1 MKKSVYLILA
11 VLFACALLF
20 TACGGNKNPQQPSGP
35 AEQTGAPEVEDTS
48 VPETEDT
55 TESEEATSE
64 PETEDT
70 SVPEEDTSVPET
82 EDTSVPETEDTS
94 VPETEDTSEPETE
107 PHVHAFGD
115 WTTVKDATCTG
126 QGEQQRT
133 CECGEAETQSIDAL
147 GHAEVIDAAISPTCT
162 ETGLTEGK
170 HCSVCHEV
178 LLAQT
183 IVSAKGH
190 AYEPTVTAP
199 TCTEQGYTTNICA
212 CGESYVSA
220 YVGAL
225 GHTEVIDASVAATC
239 TETGLT
245 EGKHCSVCHEVLLAQ
260 TIVSAKGHTYKPTV
274 TAPTCTE
281 QGYTTNTCAC
291 GESYVSAY
299 VGALGH
305 TEVVLE
311 AVAPSCTATGLT
323 EGKHCSACN
332 QVLVAQKIVPVT
344 DHSFGDWY
352 QIKAPT
358 ETEKGE
364 KRRDCA
370 NCEEYETMPVAELA
384 HNHDN
389 WDRVILQAV
398 APTCTVTGLTQGSKC
413 ADCGEIL
420 VAQEIVLALGHT
432 EVLDAAVAATCTET
446 GLTQGKHCSVC
457 QAVLVAQEEVAAL
470 GHTEVL
476 DAAVAATC
484 TETGLTQGKHCSVCQ
499 AVLVAQEE
507 VAALGHTEAIDAA
520 VAPTCIETGLTQ
532 GKHCSVCNQI
542 LVAQS
547 VVPATGHSF
556 GDWYSTKAPTE
567 TEQGEKRRDCANCE
581 EYETTPVAELTHDH
595 NHWEKVILQAVAPTC
610 TETGL
615 TEGAKCS
622 GCDEVLIA
630 QDVIPALGHTEVVDA
645 AVAPTCTTTGLTE
658 GKHCSVCNEVLVT
671 RETVSALGHSQGD
684 AVIENSTEPTCMTDG
699 SYDSVVYCTVCGAE
713 LSRETV
719 TASAAGHTPAG
730 PIRENVVES
739 TCSAPGSYEAVE
751 YCSVCNQELSRS
763 KHVIDIKEH
772 TESDWIYDK
781 AVSVT
786 EDGERHKEC
795 VSCGLVMTE
804 EYLYAGSQG
813 MTYTLLEDGTYA
825 VSGRGTCTDSKVYIP
840 RAYLGKPV
848 TRIEYYAF
856 SYVEGVTEIV
866 FGKNITSIVNYAF
879 YSCSDLEAIYY
890 TGTIADWC
898 SISFDSQTSNPGF
911 YTAELYI
918 DGKLMSGELV
928 IPAEVTQI
936 NDFALYGWDITSLVL
951 SKGVT
956 VIGTRAFGD
965 CNKLKSITISDT
977 VTQIGVYALCGCRA
991 LENISFDGT
1000 ECQWEAVTKSF
1011 GWNSDTGDF
1020 TVICTK
1026 GSHTAADAVVENV
1039 VESSCAINGKYEN
1052 VVYCAA
1058 CGAEISRNTVR
1069 TDKKDHTEIIDAAIA
1084 PTCTET
1090 GLTEGKHCSVCNEV
1104 IVAQEVVD
1112 ALGHIE
1118 VIDAAVA
1125 ATCTTAGLTEGKHC
1139 SVCEAILAV
1148 QTEVAALGHTEVID
1162 AAVAPTCTETG
1173 LTEGKH
1179 CSVCNEVFVAQTEVA
1194 ATGHNY
1200 EPVVT
1205 APTCTEQGYTTYSCA
1220 CGDNYVEGYVDA
1232 TGHSYGTPTFY
1243 WATYDVCVVTI
1254 VCGCGDREPV
1264 SGVGII
1270 SEITT
1275 PATCTE
1281 PGLKT
1286 YTAFVNAP
1294 DPSDPGITRTYYS
1307 YTTETLAA
1315 LGHTEVIDAAVAPT
1329 CTEPGLT
1336 EGKHCSVCD
1345 EVLIAQEVVE
1355 ALGHTAVAVPAV
1367 SPTCDRD
1374 GLTEGS
1380 QCGTCGEWL
1389 ITQGTVS
1396 MLGHE
1401 RGTNDYCTR
1410 CLGIAYSMGLA
1421 FSSNGDGTCYV
1432 SGMGTCKDT
1441 EVLIPPVSPL
1451 GDTVTGIGI
1460 RAFSDK
1466 TAMTRVAFPDSITVI
1481 QEQAFSGCTSLQ
1493 TVILPTGIT
1502 DIGRNA
1508 FRNCSSM
1515 TLKTVGQGY
1524 YLCDKNNTP
1533 VMFIKPTS
1541 TEITELT
1548 VYDYVKFIA
1557 HGALTGCSKLQSLT
1571 IPFIG
1576 GSVNAQ
1582 EGDIQATFGEIFGM
1596 TQYSGATSV
1605 SQPYFIHNYWSS
1617 LSYYIPDSLTTVIVT
1632 RETEIPYGAFYKC
1645 TKLENV
1651 TLNDGIT
1658 RIGEKAFQ
1666 DCTGLK
1672 GITIPGSVKTIGTY
1686 AFMRCQSMETL
1697 VLEEGIEE
1705 ICKDAFSE
1713 CHKIK
1718 EIIIPG
1724 SVKRIGHVAFLCCCG
1739 AERIVISEGVEVI
1752 EEGAFSTCTKI
1763 TELVLPESLTEIG
1776 TYAFRDCD
1784 KLTSIEIPDGVTSI
1798 GEYTFYYCEKLASV
1812 TIPESITSI
1821 GENAFS
1827 YCPALTYVHY
1837 LGSAEQWDAMLID
1850 DTNTL
1855 LLNAAIHYD
1864 YDSSEDHAWTSIVTK
1879 PTCTEQGYSTH
1890 TCACGVVIVNSYQDA
1905 QSHIEYKD
1913 KAVAPTCTTTGLTEG
1928 THCTRCGEVFVAQ
1941 ELVEALGHSYKCIA
1955 STLPTATENGTK
1967 EYECSTCGDSYT
1979 EEIIPTDF
1987 TITVDNRDMIGYSEY
2002 AYSMDI
2008 PAVFYYENVWYRVT
2022 KIGKNAFSGHSYLE
2036 SVTIPESVTHIGYQ
2050 SFQVCKNLKSI
2061 VIPENVTVIE
2071 NFAFSGCDSLT
2082 SVTFEVPSGW
2092 WRSFA
2097 YGDEIMI
2104 YEHELNTTTAAS
2116 RALTEDYEDYYWQRK

>member
-20 TACGGNKNPQQPSGP
+20 TGCGGNKNPQQPSGP

-48 VPETEDT
+48 VPETKDT
-55 TESEEATSE
+55 TEPETEDTSE

-70 SVPEEDTSVPET
+70 SVPEEDTTEPET
-82 EDTSVPETEDTS
+82 EDTT
-94 VPETEDTSEPETE
+94 EPETE

-133 CECGEAETQSIDAL
+133 CECGETETQSIDAL

-199 TCTEQGYTTNICA
+199 TCTEQGYTTNICV

-305 TEVVLE
+305 IEVVLE

-384 HNHDN
+384 HNHNN

-398 APTCTVTGLTQGSKC
+398 APTCTATGLTQGSKC

-420 VAQEIVLALGHT
+420 VAQEIVPALGHT

-470 GHTEVL
+470 GHTESI
-476 DAAVAATC
+476 DAAVAA
-484 TETGLTQGKHCSVCQ
+484 
-499 AVLVAQEE
+499 
-507 VAALGHTEAIDAA
+507 
-520 VAPTCIETGLTQ
+520 TCIETGLTQ

-547 VVPATGHSF
+547 IVPATGHSF
-556 GDWYSTKAPTE
+556 GDWYLTKAPTE

-581 EYETTPVAELTHDH
+581 AFETTPVAELTHDH
-595 NHWEKVILQAVAPTC
+595 NHWDRVILQAVAPTC

-615 TEGAKCS
+615 TEGTKCS
-622 GCDEVLIA
+622 GCGEVLLA
-630 QDVIPALGHTEVVDA
+630 QEVILALGHTEVVDA

-671 RETVSALGHSQGD
+671 RETVSVLGHSQGD
-684 AVIENSTEPTCMTDG
+684 AVIENSTEPTCTTDG

-719 TASAAGHTPAG
+719 TASAAGHTPAE

-795 VSCGLVMTE
+795 VNCGLVMTE

-866 FGKNITSIVNYAF
+866 FGKNITSIVDYAF

-977 VTQIGVYALCGCRA
+977 VTQIGVWALWGCRA
-991 LENISFDGT
+991 LENIYFDGT
-1000 ECQWEAVTKSF
+1000 ECQWEAMTKSF

-1104 IVAQEVVD
+1104 IVAQTVVPAAGHSFGEWYQTKAPTETEQGEKRRDCANCAEYETTPVAELAHNHNSWDRIVLQAVAPTCTATGLTEGAKCSGCDEELIAQEIIPALGHTEVVD
-1112 ALGHIE
+1112 A
-1118 VIDAAVA
+1118 AVA
-1125 ATCTTAGLTEGKHC
+1125 PTCTEAGLTQGKHC
-1139 SVCEAILAV
+1139 SVCDEVLVA

-1243 WATYDVCVVTI
+1243 WVTYDVCVVTI
-1254 VCGCGDREPV
+1254 VCDCGDREPV

-1294 DPSDPGITRTYYS
+1294 DPSDPDITRTYQNRI
-1307 YTTETLAA
+1307 TETLAA
-1315 LGHTEVIDAAVAPT
+1315 PGHTEVIDAAVAPT

-1336 EGKHCSVCD
+1336 EGKHCSVCN

-1355 ALGHTAVAVPAV
+1355 
-1367 SPTCDRD
+1367 
-1374 GLTEGS
+1374 
-1380 QCGTCGEWL
+1380 
-1389 ITQGTVS
+1389 
-1396 MLGHE
+1396 MLGHS
-1401 RGTNDYCTR
+1401 
-1410 CLGIAYSMGLA
+1410 A
-1421 FSSNGDGTCYV
+1421 
-1432 SGMGTCKDT
+1432 
-1441 EVLIPPVSPL
+1441 
-1451 GDTVTGIGI
+1451 
-1460 RAFSDK
+1460 
-1466 TAMTRVAFPDSITVI
+1466 
-1481 QEQAFSGCTSLQ
+1481 
-1493 TVILPTGIT
+1493 
-1502 DIGRNA
+1502 
-1508 FRNCSSM
+1508 
-1515 TLKTVGQGY
+1515 
-1524 YLCDKNNTP
+1524 
-1533 VMFIKPTS
+1533 
-1541 TEITELT
+1541 
-1548 VYDYVKFIA
+1548 
-1557 HGALTGCSKLQSLT
+1557 
-1571 IPFIG
+1571 
-1576 GSVNAQ
+1576 
-1582 EGDIQATFGEIFGM
+1582 
-1596 TQYSGATSV
+1596 
-1605 SQPYFIHNYWSS
+1605 
-1617 LSYYIPDSLTTVIVT
+1617 
-1632 RETEIPYGAFYKC
+1632 
-1645 TKLENV
+1645 
-1651 TLNDGIT
+1651 
-1658 RIGEKAFQ
+1658 
-1666 DCTGLK
+1666 
-1672 GITIPGSVKTIGTY
+1672 
-1686 AFMRCQSMETL
+1686 
-1697 VLEEGIEE
+1697 
-1705 ICKDAFSE
+1705 
-1713 CHKIK
+1713 
-1718 EIIIPG
+1718 
-1724 SVKRIGHVAFLCCCG
+1724 
-1739 AERIVISEGVEVI
+1739 
-1752 EEGAFSTCTKI
+1752 
-1763 TELVLPESLTEIG
+1763 
-1776 TYAFRDCD
+1776 
-1784 KLTSIEIPDGVTSI
+1784 
-1798 GEYTFYYCEKLASV
+1798 V
-1812 TIPESITSI
+1812 TIP
-1821 GENAFS
+1821 
-1827 YCPALTYVHY
+1827 
-1837 LGSAEQWDAMLID
+1837 
-1850 DTNTL
+1850 
-1855 LLNAAIHYD
+1855 
-1864 YDSSEDHAWTSIVTK
+1864 
-1879 PTCTEQGYSTH
+1879 
-1890 TCACGVVIVNSYQDA
+1890 VVS
-1905 QSHIEYKD
+1905 
-1913 KAVAPTCTTTGLTEG
+1913 PTCTTTGLTEG
-1928 THCTRCGEVFVAQ
+1928 KHCSVCNEVLIAQQEVAALGHTEVIDAAVSATCTNTGLTEGKHCGICGEVLVVQTVTQTNDNHGYIDGICEYCGNNTRDFAGGLGTESSPYLISTTTHLDHIRLYPNAFFEIINDIGFASEDFQYNGDFYHSGTYWDPIDDFTGSLNGNDYTIDGLKMNHSYSGETVDGVTQTTAYFGLFSDAEGSVSNLALSNVNIKVQ
-1941 ELVEALGHSYKCIA
+1941 VSKYVESASSSFSTLVYVGGIAGYFSGEISNCTVSGQITVTGATDTVRATAGGLLGYAFTGCVITDCVNHANISAECTKTTYNYSPGEYISSSRATAAGIVGYCIGNDISNCINYGTVSANAIITPYAGGIVGKSSDILINGETSIQISDCYNHGTVEASSTPPAKIQSSYTSNGNLSAYAGGIVAYAEGTSTIECGNSADVTAKGWNAYAGGIMGRAYSDSIIMQCFNNGSVLSYDTDSTSADSYGNHYAGGITA
-1955 STLPTATENGTK
+1955 SGGLIDQCYNTGSVTANGKDYLDAGGITVVTFEKISNCYNAGAISVQGTATETRVGGIMTQCPAAVEHCYNIGMLTGSVKAGIAVCVYDGTTNTDNERHIMDCYYLDNVSSGICEIQDDTTTTVYK
-1967 EYECSTCGDSYT
+1967 KSDAALKVQSTFA
-1979 EEIIPTDF
+1979 DF
-1987 TITVDNRDMIGYSEY
+1987 DFADIWVISDGEY
-2002 AYSMDI
+2002 AY
-2008 PAVFYYENVWYRVT
+2008 PQLKNNKHVT
-2022 KIGKNAFSGHSYLE
+2022 
-2036 SVTIPESVTHIGYQ
+2036 
-2050 SFQVCKNLKSI
+2050 
-2061 VIPENVTVIE
+2061 
-2071 NFAFSGCDSLT
+2071 D
-2082 SVTFEVPSGW
+2082 
-2092 WRSFA
+2092 
-2097 YGDEIMI
+2097 
-2104 YEHELNTTTAAS
+2104 
-2116 RALTEDYEDYYWQRK
+2116 

>member
-1 MKKSVYLILA
+1 MFFSANEFTFLELDMKKSVYLILA

-35 AEQTGAPEVEDTS
+35 AEQTGTPEVEDTS

-55 TESEEATSE
+55 TE

-70 SVPEEDTSVPET
+70 T
-82 EDTSVPETEDTS
+82 
-94 VPETEDTSEPETE
+94 EPETE

-199 TCTEQGYTTNICA
+199 TCTEQGYTTNICV

-299 VGALGH
+299 MGALGH

-398 APTCTVTGLTQGSKC
+398 APTCTATGLTQGSKC

-420 VAQEIVLALGHT
+420 VAQEIVP
-432 EVLDAAVAATCTET
+432 
-446 GLTQGKHCSVC
+446 
-457 QAVLVAQEEVAAL
+457 AL

-556 GDWYSTKAPTE
+556 GEWYETKAPTE

-581 EYETTPVAELTHDH
+581 EYETTPVAELAHDH
-595 NHWEKVILQAVAPTC
+595 NQWEKVILQAVAPTC

-615 TEGAKCS
+615 TEGTKCS
-622 GCDEVLIA
+622 GCGEVLLA
-630 QDVIPALGHTEVVDA
+630 QEVILALGHTEVVDA

-684 AVIENSTEPTCMTDG
+684 AVIENSTEPTCTTDG

-719 TASAAGHTPAG
+719 TASAAGHTPAE

-866 FGKNITSIVNYAF
+866 FGKNITSIVDYAF
-879 YSCSDLEAIYY
+879 YSCSDLAAIYY

-991 LENISFDGT
+991 LENIYFDGT

-1026 GSHTAADAVVENV
+1026 GSHTATDAVVENV
-1039 VESSCAINGKYEN
+1039 VESSCAMNGKYEN

-1069 TDKKDHTEIIDAAIA
+1069 TDKKEHTEIIDAAIA
-1084 PTCTET
+1084 PTCTEI

-1104 IVAQEVVD
+1104 IVVQSVVPAAGHSFGEWYETKAPSEAEQGEKRRDCANCAEYETTPVAELAHNHNSWDRIVLQAVAPTCTATGLTEGAKCSGCDEELIAQEIIPALGHTEVVD
-1112 ALGHIE
+1112 A
-1118 VIDAAVA
+1118 AVA
-1125 ATCTTAGLTEGKHC
+1125 PTCTEAGLTQGKHC
-1139 SVCEAILAV
+1139 SVCDEVLVA
-1148 QTEVAALGHTEVID
+1148 QTEVAALGHAEVID
-1162 AAVAPTCTETG
+1162 AAVAPTCIETG

-1179 CSVCNEVFVAQTEVA
+1179 CSVCNEVFVAQIEVA

-1243 WATYDVCVVTI
+1243 WVTYDVCVVTI
-1254 VCGCGDREPV
+1254 VCDCGDREPV

-1294 DPSDPGITRTYYS
+1294 DPSDPDTTRTYQNRI
-1307 YTTETLAA
+1307 TETLAA
-1315 LGHTEVIDAAVAPT
+1315 LGHTEVIDAAVDAT
-1329 CTEPGLT
+1329 CTATGLT
-1336 EGKHCSVCD
+1336 EGKHCSACD
-1345 EVLIAQEVVE
+1345 AVLVAQKEVT
-1355 ALGHTAVAVPAV
+1355 ALGHNRNTDGYCSICGVFVYSEGLVFVSNGGGTCSVSGIGTCNDTDIIVPEY
-1367 SPTCDRD
+1367 SPENEQVTVIGFGAFDMCSGITSIVIPNSVTNIEASAFYGCT
-1374 GLTEGS
+1374 GLTELVIPAS
-1380 QCGTCGEWL
+1380 VKS
-1389 ITQGTVS
+1389 IDS
-1396 MLGHE
+1396 SAF
-1401 RGTNDYCTR
+1401 RGCENINR
-1410 CLGIAYSMGLA
+1410 
-1421 FSSNGDGTCYV
+1421 
-1432 SGMGTCKDT
+1432 
-1441 EVLIPPVSPL
+1441 
-1451 GDTVTGIGI
+1451 
-1460 RAFSDK
+1460 
-1466 TAMTRVAFPDSITVI
+1466 ITVDEGNSVYHSEANCLI
-1481 QEQAFSGCTSLQ
+1481 ATQSKTLVLGCKNSVIPNDDSVTSIGAYAFDGC
-1493 TVILPTGIT
+1493 
-1502 DIGRNA
+1502 
-1508 FRNCSSM
+1508 
-1515 TLKTVGQGY
+1515 VG
-1524 YLCDKNNTP
+1524 
-1533 VMFIKPTS
+1533 
-1541 TEITELT
+1541 
-1548 VYDYVKFIA
+1548 
-1557 HGALTGCSKLQSLT
+1557 
-1571 IPFIG
+1571 
-1576 GSVNAQ
+1576 
-1582 EGDIQATFGEIFGM
+1582 
-1596 TQYSGATSV
+1596 
-1605 SQPYFIHNYWSS
+1605 
-1617 LSYYIPDSLTTVIVT
+1617 LSDVTIPDSVIN
-1632 RETEIPYGAFYKC
+1632 IGYAAFR
-1645 TKLENV
+1645 
-1651 TLNDGIT
+1651 G
-1658 RIGEKAFQ
+1658 
-1666 DCTGLK
+1666 CTGLTEVK
-1672 GITIPGSVKTIGTY
+1672 IPDSTVTIDEY
-1686 AFMRCQSMETL
+1686 AFSNCSGLGILTL
-1697 VLEEGIEE
+1697 GVNVTTI
-1705 ICKDAFSE
+1705 DYYAFSE
-1713 CHKIK
+1713 C
-1718 EIIIPG
+1718 
-1724 SVKRIGHVAFLCCCG
+1724 RA
-1739 AERIVISEGVEVI
+1739 
-1752 EEGAFSTCTKI
+1752 
-1763 TELVLPESLTEIG
+1763 
-1776 TYAFRDCD
+1776 
-1784 KLTSIEIPDGVTSI
+1784 LTSITIP
-1798 GEYTFYYCEKLASV
+1798 ASV
-1812 TIPESITSI
+1812 TTIDA
-1821 GENAFS
+1821 AF
-1827 YCPALTYVHY
+1827 YNCTNITYVDFKITTGWMIGSAKFED
-1837 LGSAEQWDAMLID
+1837 LGSGLGSPSS
-1850 DTNTL
+1850 
-1855 LLNAAIHYD
+1855 AAY
-1864 YDSSEDHAWTSIVTK
+1864 YLAK
-1879 PTCTEQGYSTH
+1879 YYSH
-1890 TCACGVVIVNSYQDA
+1890 MN
-1905 QSHIEYKD
+1905 
-1913 KAVAPTCTTTGLTEG
+1913 
-1928 THCTRCGEVFVAQ
+1928 
-1941 ELVEALGHSYKCIA
+1941 
-1955 STLPTATENGTK
+1955 
-1967 EYECSTCGDSYT
+1967 
-1979 EEIIPTDF
+1979 
-1987 TITVDNRDMIGYSEY
+1987 
-2002 AYSMDI
+2002 
-2008 PAVFYYENVWYRVT
+2008 
-2022 KIGKNAFSGHSYLE
+2022 
-2036 SVTIPESVTHIGYQ
+2036 
-2050 SFQVCKNLKSI
+2050 
-2061 VIPENVTVIE
+2061 
-2071 NFAFSGCDSLT
+2071 
-2082 SVTFEVPSGW
+2082 W
-2092 WRSFA
+2092 WR
-2097 YGDEIMI
+2097 
-2104 YEHELNTTTAAS
+2104 
-2116 RALTEDYEDYYWQRK
+2116 K